1 MEDAYQQYLKDRHT
15 AHVAR
20 RSNLDDLAFKTSE
33 RYDQWVLT
41 LSGGAL
47 ALSLTFLE
55 KIAPEPAPYT
65 LYFLGF
71 SWLAY
76 IVAVLA
82 GFCAID
88 MSRKA
93 IYRQLEIG
101 DDIYEQFRKTT
112 TEEKP
117 EGDSLTAE
125 KNENRPAK
133 KVGCLNIVSLTFLV
147 VGTILLCAFAI
158 ANLANTKAPNA
169 LDCTPQ
175 LASANSPQI
184 STNITTTNK
193 ATPWAMK
200 VKKVK

>member
-1 MEDAYQQYLKDRHT
+1 MENAYHQYLKDRHT

-55 KIAPEPAPYT
+55 KIAPEPAHYT

-101 DDIYEQFRKTT
+101 DENYEQFRKTT

-117 EGDSLTAE
+117 EGDSLPEE

-133 KVGCLNIVSLTFLV
+133 KLSCLNVVSLTFLV
-147 VGTILLCAFAI
+147 IGTVLLCVFAI
-158 ANLANTKAPNA
+158 ANLVSAKAANE
-169 LDCTPQ
+169 LDHSSQIGVNTNLPQ
-175 LASANSPQI
+175 NST
-184 STNITTTNK
+184 SSKTTNK
-193 ATPWAMK
+193 ATP
-200 VKKVK
+200 